1 MGAACSRGINAHKP
15 LATETIRR
23 LEELF
28 SKMDLDGNKE
38 ITLDEAIKFWGTNFA
53 KVNANAMFNE
63 VDTDGTKT
71 ITKTK
76 FLAFWEQVKKS
87 GYSDEDILSELD
99 SMLEHGSWVDWKD
112 SRDVENKDHHG
123 KHVG

>member
-1 MGAACSRGINAHKP
+1 MGGACSRTIGAHQP
-15 LATETIRR
+15 LAKETTAR

-28 SKMDLDGNKE
+28 SKMDLDGNQQ
-38 ITLDEAIKFWGTNFA
+38 ISMDEAIKFWGTNFA

-71 ITKTK
+71 ITKAK

-87 GYSDEDILSELD
+87 GYSDADILAELE
-99 SMLEHGSWVDWKD
+99 SMIEHGSWVDWKD
-112 SRDVENKDHHG
+112 SRDVEDKAHHG